1 MLKYGL
7 KTPEAAA
14 AKDYTS
20 QASDGRSLRI
30 NNWIRNDGCLRNG
43 SCEQERCRDNQES
56 THHDFHLFLPFEHT
70 QISERDACR
79 ILTIDL
85 RHPTATLFPYAA
97 ALIPGIAQTSIPV
110 SSS

>member
-30 NNWIRNDGCLRNG
+30 NNWIRNDGC
-43 SCEQERCRDNQES
+43 
-56 THHDFHLFLPFEHT
+56 
-70 QISERDACR
+70 
-79 ILTIDL
+79 
-85 RHPTATLFPYAA
+85 
-97 ALIPGIAQTSIPV
+97 
-110 SSS
+110 